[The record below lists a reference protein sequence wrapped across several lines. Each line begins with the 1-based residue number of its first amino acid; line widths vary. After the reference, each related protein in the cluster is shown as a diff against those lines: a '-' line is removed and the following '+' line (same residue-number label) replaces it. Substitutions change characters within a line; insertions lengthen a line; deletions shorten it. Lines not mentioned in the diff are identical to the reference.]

1 MTPFSGLWVGGP
13 LDSKT
18 VTQDKPRFYVVKL
31 NDLPESISHFPPLDV
46 HPAETTRI
54 EYVYTFLR
62 IDDETFGLWHP
73 TDVTPKEAIRQLF
86 RGYKP

>member
-1 MTPFSGLWVGGP
+1 MNRFSGLCVGGP
-13 LDSKT
+13 LDGKAT
-18 VTQDKPRFYVVKL
+18 EQDKPRFFTIKL
-31 NDLPESISHFPPLDV
+31 NDLPKSISHFPPPDV
-46 HPAETTRI
+46 HPVETTRV

-73 TDVTPKEAIRQLF
+73 TDMTPKECIRQLF